1 MAVKKGGLGKGLD
14 SLIPSGAPKNK
25 KNITEEKKQPV
36 KVVEK
41 VVEKIVEKPV
51 EMKMKITE
59 VEPNREQPRKNFDE
73 DALLEL
79 AESIKQFGVL
89 QPLLVQ
95 KKDDYYEIIAG
106 ERRWRAAKLAGLKEV
121 PVIIKDFSDQEVV
134 EISLI
139 ENIQRENLNPIE
151 EAAAYKRLLTEF
163 NLKQE
168 EVAERVSKSRTAV
181 TNSMRLLKLDERV
194 QDMLIQDMISPGHA
208 RTLLGIEDKDQ
219 QYNLAMRIFDEK
231 LSVRD
236 TEKIVKDLQKPKKE
250 EKKNSKE
257 SVDDVKM
264 TEKDADAAKT
274 AGAEDDGTQAQ
285 KENTDA
291 ENPKEAS
298 QSSESQSADG
308 IDTKKKDAKDAL
320 IEELQDKVKRQM
332 AEFDNFRK
340 RTEKEKSS
348 MFEMGAS
355 DMIKKLLPIVDN
367 FERGFNSISEE
378 ERETPFAKGMD
389 MVYKQ
394 TMKMLEDSDVKP
406 IEALGMEF
414 NPELHN
420 AVMHVEDDSVGEG
433 IIVEEFEKG
442 YTYRETVIRHSM
454 VKVAN

>member
-1 MAVKKGGLGKGLD
+1 M
-14 SLIPSGAPKNK
+14 S
-25 KNITEEKKQPV
+25 
-36 KVVEK
+36 
-41 VVEKIVEKPV
+41 
-51 EMKMKITE
+51 
-59 VEPNREQPRKNFDE
+59 
-73 DALLEL
+73 
-79 AESIKQFGVL
+79 
-89 QPLLVQ
+89 
-95 KKDDYYEIIAG
+95 
-106 ERRWRAAKLAGLKEV
+106 
-121 PVIIKDFSDQEVV
+121 
-134 EISLI
+134 
-139 ENIQRENLNPIE
+139 
-151 EAAAYKRLLTEF
+151 
-163 NLKQE
+163 
-168 EVAERVSKSRTAV
+168 
-181 TNSMRLLKLDERV
+181 
-194 QDMLIQDMISPGHA
+194 
-208 RTLLGIEDKDQ
+208 
-219 QYNLAMRIFDEK
+219 
-231 LSVRD
+231 
-236 TEKIVKDLQKPKKE
+236 KKE

-348 MFEMGAS
+348 MFEMG
-355 DMIKKLLPIVDN
+355 N